1 MHKKILAL
9 FLAAAMGL
17 SLVACG
23 GTTGESSDTA
33 SDSAATSDA
42 AADAADDIASGETI
56 KIGFLTPM
64 SGANAT
70 YGLQVKA
77 AGEMMASVINEEHP
91 EMAVALA
98 KEAGLPNLNG
108 AKIEL
113 VFADSKQD
121 PTTAASEAKTT
132 DHGAGRCSYDRS
144 VHQCCYQSSSSRNR
158 DLWYSPSDG
167 RIFSNRLLRKPDLSG
182 TSVSDRTT
190 TPTSRTPSNI

>member
-23 GTTGESSDTA
+23 GSTTGESSDTA
-33 SDSAATSDA
+33 SDSATTDA
-42 AADAADDIASGETI
+42 AADDTASGETI

-121 PTTAASEAKTT
+121 PTTAASEAK
-132 DHGAGRCSYDRS
+132 
-144 VHQCCYQSSSSRNR
+144 
-158 DLWYSPSDG
+158 
-167 RIFSNRLLRKPDLSG
+167 RLMVIL
-182 TSVSDRTT
+182 
-190 TPTSRTPSNI
+190 

>member
-42 AADAADDIASGETI
+42 AADAADDTASGETI

-121 PTTAASEAKTT
+121 PTTAASEAKRLITEQGVVAMT
-132 DHGAGRCSYDRS
+132 GQYTSAVTKAVAVVTETYGIPLLTADIFFRLT
-144 VHQCCYQSSSSRNR
+144 VTF
-158 DLWYSPSDG
+158 PS
-167 RIFSNRLLRKPDLSG
+167 
-182 TSVSDRTT
+182 
-190 TPTSRTPSNI
+190 

>member
-91 EMAVALA
+91 EMAVALQ
-98 KEAGLPNLNG
+98 K
-108 AKIEL
+108 
-113 VFADSKQD
+113 KQD
-121 PTTAASEAKTT
+121 
-132 DHGAGRCSYDRS
+132 
-144 VHQCCYQSSSSRNR
+144 
-158 DLWYSPSDG
+158 
-167 RIFSNRLLRKPDLSG
+167 F
-182 TSVSDRTT
+182 RT
-190 TPTSRTPSNI
+190 